1 MNKKIFLIP
10 LITLSLIGVAGCD
23 IPSSSSEPSSSTQGP
38 SSSSSGIVAKYNVY
52 FSAGEDIKISTQ
64 KVVSGGK
71 AKKPE
76 DPVKNLVQ
84 FLGWYT
90 NPDCLGEP
98 YDFDLPVTNNLV
110 LYAKW
115 SSLDSAA
122 ISAYNKEWEEKSQKD
137 HLYIHY
143 LRYNNTPEEYEA
155 WDIWSWPWNADGTNF
170 DFVKGDDGKII
181 TDEFGGAYVDIDL
194 TKTYSPAGWLSGA
207 YVPGL
212 TMSYVRDEGFVS
224 KVGFQIVLKETR
236 NQVGS
241 FWTNDGD
248 DNSVLLEEAKWD
260 NGSYHVFAVENN
272 VPNFTTRYTSEQAE
286 NPYENDDGNNVSIAN
301 IKSSEASKYGRSLSS
316 NAFKNNVGVGYQ
328 IMVASFADSDG
339 DGWGDIY
346 GITKKLDYLKNTL
359 HVNTIWLTPI
369 QLSDSYHAYDII
381 DYKVVDAKFG
391 SKESPNTQNGKPT
404 NESAMKDYEDL
415 LKKAEEKGIKVVMDL
430 VVNHTS
436 KKHVWFMESSQLNP
450 DYRSYY
456 QWKKVTDSAVKNNKN
471 WHQYSSTNY
480 AYYGKFASSMPE
492 LNYDYQGTRDAMV
505 DVAHFWMDKG
515 VDGFRIDAV
524 KHIYMAD
531 EVTKSSGDDIR
542 EDFDTATSTD
552 YSSNLTKNINFFQE
566 FNARIKQKN
575 PDAFLVG
582 ENFDGAALTNVSPY
596 YQGMDSLFDF
606 YMYYKMSNVAMGDSG
621 KSNNM
626 GARANSVANT
636 GGEGWNFPGVYAKYN
651 SYSKNNSAIES
662 VFTSNHD
669 VARSINMMI
678 GTAPNADDQKMG
690 TLTSSNA
697 SLAIK
702 RAKCYSAVMTLLPG
716 VTWIYYG
723 DELGMS
729 SNFASGETST
739 SPHVDRWYR
748 QPYKFGNEVSGTP
761 DADGVYQTG
770 FNFTGGAGFSIGYDS
785 YNKNTLK
792 SASDQ
797 IKDSNSLLSHYSKL
811 TEIKSSKAA
820 FISGSYTG
828 IQQSETVFAFK
839 RSGGNE
845 TYYVFVNFGNSS
857 VNISN
862 KPNGTNVYSFG
873 SVSGATLGAHS
884 GVIIKA

>member
-1 MNKKIFLIP
+1 MNKKLLLIP
-10 LITLSLIGVAGCD
+10 LLVCSLAGVIGCNNPGT
-23 IPSSSSEPSSSTQGP
+23 SQNSEQ
-38 SSSSSGIVAKYNVY
+38 IVAKYNVY
-52 FSAGEDIKISTQ
+52 FSAGEGIKIATQ
-64 KVVSGGK
+64 KVTSGQK
-71 AKKPE
+71 ATKPS
-76 DPVKNLVQ
+76 DPVKATGTFV
-84 FLGWYT
+84 GWYL
-90 NPDCLGEP
+90 NPSYSGEP
-98 YDFDLPVTNNLV
+98 FDFNTPITSNIT

-115 SSLDSAA
+115 SSVSSDV
-122 ISAYNKEWEEKSQKD
+122 INAYNKEWEEKSVKD

-143 LRYNNTPEEYEA
+143 LRFNNTPSEYEK
-155 WDIWSWPWNADGTNF
+155 WDIWSWPWDSDGTNF
-170 DFVKGDDGKII
+170 DFVKGSDGKIVI
-181 TDEFGGAYVDIDL
+181 DELGGAYVDIDL
-194 TKTYSPAGWLSGA
+194 NKTYSPAGWLEGN

-212 TMSYVRDEGFVS
+212 TMSYKDGDSFVS

-236 NQVGS
+236 SQTGS
-241 FWTNDGD
+241 YWKNDGD
-248 DNSVLLEEAKWD
+248 DNSIELASAKWE
-260 NGSYHVFAVENN
+260 NGSYHVFCIENN
-272 VPNFTTRYTSEQAE
+272 VPNYTTRYTADAAE
-286 NPYENDDGNNVSIAN
+286 NPYENDDGNNVSVSN
-301 IKSSEASKYGRSLSS
+301 IKSSTASKYGKSASS
-316 NAFKNNVGVGYQ
+316 SAFKTDVGVGYQ

-346 GITKKLDYLKNTL
+346 GINKKLQYLKDTL

-381 DYKVVDAKFG
+381 DYKVVDPKFG
-391 SKESPNTQNGKPT
+391 SKASPNTTGGKPT
-404 NESAMKDYEDL
+404 QESAMQDYVDL
-415 LKKAEEKGIKVVMDL
+415 LNKAEQLGIKVVMDL

-450 DYRSYY
+450 EYRSFY
-456 QWKKVTDSAVKNNKN
+456 QWKKITDSAVKNNKN

-505 DVAHFWMDKG
+505 NVAEFWMDKG

-531 EVTKSSGDDIR
+531 EVTKSSNDDVR
-542 EDFDTATSTD
+542 EDFDKATNTD

-575 PDAFLVG
+575 PNAFLVG
-582 ENFDGAALTNVSPY
+582 ENFDGAALTNVAPY
-596 YQGMDSLFDF
+596 YQGMDTLFDF

-626 GARANSVANT
+626 GARASSVANKT
-636 GGEGWNFPGVYAKYN
+636 GNSDGEWNFPGVYEKYN
-651 SYSKNNSAIES
+651 SFTKGGNNAIES

-697 SLAIK
+697 QLAIK
-702 RAKCYSAVMTLLPG
+702 RAKCYSTVMTLLPG

-729 SNFASGETST
+729 SNYASGETST

-748 QPYKFGNEVSGTP
+748 QPYKFGNEASGTA
-761 DADGVYQTG
+761 DSDGVYQTG
-770 FNFTGGAGFSIGYDS
+770 FNFTGGAGFKIEYDS

-797 IKDSNSLLSHYSKL
+797 LKDSNSLLAHYSKV
-811 TEIKSSKAA
+811 TEIKQNKA
-820 FISGSYTG
+820 FINGSYTG
-828 IQQSETVFAFK
+828 IQAGPETVFAFK
-839 RSGGNE
+839 RVGTDG
-845 TYYVFVNFGNSS
+845 TYYVYVNFGNSS

-862 KPNGTNVYSFG
+862 KPNGTTVYSFG
-873 SVSGATLGAHS
+873 TVSGSSLGAHS
-884 GVIIKA
+884 GLIIKQ